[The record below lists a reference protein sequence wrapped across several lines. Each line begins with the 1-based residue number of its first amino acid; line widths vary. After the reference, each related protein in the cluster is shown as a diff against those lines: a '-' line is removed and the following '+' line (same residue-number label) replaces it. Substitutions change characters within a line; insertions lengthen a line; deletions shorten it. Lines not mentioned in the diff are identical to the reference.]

1 MANELCCYKQGAR
14 QADERGAVP
23 ALWAK
28 AFADT
33 VGEPTPAR
41 TKYRTFRE
49 PTLHRGGSQRR
60 RISAKASQEDLASA
74 PVQDGNP
81 PALAMSGDDFYRAAC
96 LEAHARLS
104 NLPAS
109 ATGEASGLNE

>member
-1 MANELCCYKQGAR
+1 MANELSCHEQAAR

-28 AFADT
+28 VFADT
-33 VGEPTPAR
+33 VREPNRAR
-41 TKYRTFRE
+41 TRCRKFRE
-49 PTLHRGGSQRR
+49 PTLAGRGSQRSK
-60 RISAKASQEDLASA
+60 ISVNASQEHLAPA

-96 LEAHARLS
+96 LEAHARLL
-104 NLPAS
+104 NLP
-109 ATGEASGLNE
+109 

>member
-1 MANELCCYKQGAR
+1 MANELSCYEQAAR

-23 ALWAK
+23 ALWTE

-33 VGEPTPAR
+33 VGAPNRAR
-41 TKYRTFRE
+41 TKYRKFRE
-49 PTLHRGGSQRR
+49 PTRDGSGSQRSK
-60 RISAKASQEDLASA
+60 ISVKVAQEHLAPP

-96 LEAHARLS
+96 LEARARLL
-104 NLPAS
+104 NLP
-109 ATGEASGLNE
+109 

>member
-33 VGEPTPAR
+33 VGEPTPTR
-41 TKYRTFRE
+41 TRYRKFRK
-49 PTLHRGGSQRR
+49 PTLDGGGSQRR
-60 RISAKASQEDLASA
+60 KISAKASQEDLASA

-81 PALAMSGDDFYRAAC
+81 PALMSGDDFYRAAC
-96 LEAHARLS
+96 LEAHARLLS
-104 NLPAS
+104 LPAS
-109 ATGEASGLNE
+109 AIGEASGSSE